1 MGNYKTQTALN
12 QFDANFT
19 TKDSMY
25 YNLSI
30 TLASKY
36 PKQLFVY
43 NVTFLKQYEAKSIII
58 WLSITITIS
67 HTCSIAYSFPITSMP
82 PTQYSNNVKAE
93 SGSHMLITQNMSRK
107 CVVTF
112 LEYAS
117 WDI

>member
-1 MGNYKTQTALN
+1 ML
-12 QFDANFT
+12 
-19 TKDSMY
+19 
-25 YNLSI
+25 L
-30 TLASKY
+30 
-36 PKQLFVY
+36 
-43 NVTFLKQYEAKSIII
+43 FLKHDEAKIIII
-58 WLSITITIS
+58 WLSISITIS

-107 CVVTF
+107 CIVTF

>member
-1 MGNYKTQTALN
+1 M
-12 QFDANFT
+12 
-19 TKDSMY
+19 MRH
-25 YNLSI
+25 I
-30 TLASKY
+30 
-36 PKQLFVY
+36 
-43 NVTFLKQYEAKSIII
+43 
-58 WLSITITIS
+58 
-67 HTCSIAYSFPITSMP
+67 CSIPYSFPITSMP